1 MTATATMA
9 SVAGQVLGKVEELM
23 HVWDPVVD
31 AVAENDVWR
40 AALMDWRWTIVG
52 AGIYVVIISLL
63 RRLCAPGGPIGPL
76 GLRWAVAAH
85 NFVLCALSFVMATQT
100 AYEGGRLWLGAGGR
114 PFAEHFCEASRDGSL
129 GIYGLEEAPPGRLLT
144 GRVWVWCVVFYLS
157 KYYELIDTIL
167 LAARGRP
174 LAFLHVYHHIII
186 IPLVL
191 AFIQAQIAYFWVGV
205 VFNAT
210 IHTFMYYY
218 YFMDS
223 LGYKLWWKSHLTK
236 AQIFQ
241 FCWGIFTW
249 WPFPVVCGYAWN
261 SLEAPMLVF
270 WFNQAVLLS
279 FLFLFVRFYLRTYS
293 PAKGK
298 AAHGKASTTGQKSR
312 RKVE

>member
-1 MTATATMA
+1 LNAT
-9 SVAGQVLGKVEELM
+9 VFEEMEIIIKTNLVRLL
-23 HVWDPVVD
+23 HVWDPLVD
-31 AVAENDVWR
+31 AVVENAEWR
-40 AALMDWRWTIVG
+40 ATLMDWRWPVVG
-52 AGIYVVIISLL
+52 AVTYLVVIFVIS
-63 RRLCAPGGPIGPL
+63 RLFATNRTF
-76 GLRWAVAAH
+76 LRWAVAGH
-85 NFVLCALSFVMATQT
+85 NLLLCALSFIMAVQT
-100 AYEGGRLWLGAGGR
+100 TFEGSRLWLGTGNEGQGGR
-114 PFAEHFCEASRDGSL
+114 PFSEHYCDASRHGSL
-129 GIYGLEEAPPGRLLT
+129 GFYGLEEAAPGRLLT
-144 GRVWVWCVVFYLS
+144 GRVWFWCVVFYLS
-157 KYYELIDTIL
+157 KYYELIDTVL

-174 LAFLHVYHHIII
+174 MAFLHVYHHIII

-191 AFIQAQIAYFWVGV
+191 AFIQAEIAYFWVGV

-249 WPFPVVCGYAWN
+249 WPFPVVCGYSWT

-270 WFNQAVLLS
+270 WFNQVVLLS

-293 PAKGK
+293 ARKLQSSQEEKRK
-298 AAHGKASTTGQKSR
+298 A
-312 RKVE
+312 E